1 MKNRKA
7 SLILLAI
14 NILAGSLIATAQK
27 KSPEEMKKIVESKN
41 YVFKAQWVNPQAG
54 TSRQLT
60 SDYDLTIAGDTVI
73 SYLPYFG
80 RAYVAP
86 INPSEGGIK
95 FTSTQFDYKLSNDG
109 KSWKVMIQP
118 KDAPEVQQLY
128 LDIFDNGKATLQ
140 VISTNRQSISFNGY
154 VEENKAKRKRAF

>member
-7 SLILLAI
+7 LLVLLAI
-14 NILAGSLIATAQK
+14 NILAGSLMATAQK
-27 KSPEEMKKIVESKN
+27 KSPDEIKKLVESKN
-41 YVFKAQWVNPQAG
+41 YVFKAQWVNPQVG

-60 SDYDLTIAGDTVI
+60 SDYDLAIAGDTVI

-80 RAYVAP
+80 RAYAAP
-86 INPSEGGIK
+86 VNPSEGGIK
-95 FTSTQFDYKLSNDG
+95 FTSTKFDYKLSNGG
-109 KSWKVMIQP
+109 KSWRVTIKP

-128 LDIFDNGKATLQ
+128 LDIFDNGNATLQ
-140 VISTNRQSISFNGY
+140 VTSTNRQGISFNGY

>member
-1 MKNRKA
+1 MKNIKA
-7 SLILLAI
+7 FLILFAI
-14 NILAGSLIATAQK
+14 SILAASGINAQK
-27 KSPEEMKKIVESKN
+27 KNPDEIKKLVESKN
-41 YVFKAQWVNPQAG
+41 YVFRAQWVNPQAS

-60 SDYDLTIAGDTVI
+60 SDYDLTIAGDSVI

-95 FTSTQFDYKLSNDG
+95 FTSTQFDYQLSNGG
-109 KSWKVMIQP
+109 KSWKVTIQP

-154 VEENKAKRKRAF
+154 VEENKAKGKRAF